1 LASFIVPRPARAH
14 PRTPSKL
21 ALLPDLL
28 PFLFFSLVC
37 LFPDGDVVYSP
48 PPTPLR

>member
-28 PFLFFSLVC
+28 SFLFFPWFVS
-37 LFPDGDVVYSP
+37 FPTVMSCI
-48 PPTPLR
+48 RCC